1 MDFIVDCLPMDFP
14 LLPYPRQEQIIEMD
28 KVVFGAGHSWGM
40 ENFAFA
46 LADKAAFS
54 FFAQHQTDLVGYAV
68 AYRHTSLGEPWVH
81 LSRLA
86 SHPSFRGRGIGKH
99 LMEALFSAAQS
110 KNIQKITV
118 EVDEHQAKSV
128 VFYLNLGFKALG
140 LENGLLAYLESKGKQ
155 NRIQRYLS
163 GAQRAF
169 IKELK

>member
-28 KVVFGAGHSWGM
+28 RAVFGAGRSWGR

-54 FFAQHQTDLVGYAV
+54 FFAQHQADLVGYAV
-68 AYRHTSLGEPWVH
+68 AFRPTSVEEPWVH

-86 SHPSFRGRGIGKH
+86 SHPFFRGRGIGKR
-99 LMEALFSAAQS
+99 LMEALFLEAL
-110 KNIQKITV
+110 NNHIQKITV
-118 EVDEHQAKSV
+118 EVDEHQAQAV
-128 VFYLNLGFKALG
+128 EFYLNLGFRALG
-140 LENGLLAYLESKGKQ
+140 PKNGLLAYLESKGKQ
-155 NRIQRYLS
+155 YRIQRYLS
-163 GAQRAF
+163 GAQCAF